1 MPVDGSEIGLSGA
14 AQVIRIDTHTDYLRC
29 GQVYRSTFDS
39 RYAVTSLLSDE
50 AGPEDLQSLVR
61 GYWAIE
67 IKQHYRRDYTQ
78 REDHCRVRHPT
89 SARNLSIVRSLAIF
103 LYERQRN
110 KRGGEKSLP
119 DWISKNHR
127 NPNPLL
133 GKLT

>member
-89 SARNLSIVRSLAIF
+89 SARNLSIMRSLAIF

>member
-1 MPVDGSEIGLSGA
+1 MSGA

-89 SARNLSIVRSLAIF
+89 SARNLSIMRSLAIF

>member
-89 SARNLSIVRSLAIF
+89 SARNLSIMRSLAIF

-110 KRGGEKSLP
+110 KREGEKSLP